1 MMGTIFDRDFDGL
14 IERGITLAGEAG
26 DKKRAMKAAEINA
39 HVMMEREKYLSNER
53 IGAENR
59 ASQERIAAG
68 NRDAGLAGGLH
79 SAFGAA
85 NGRRDNYTALEQK
98 KQEDINHN
106 AAMGHLI
113 NLLSKGDNTG
123 KNDALAARDA
133 RFDAK
138 AEEANKRSYL
148 RAIEDDI
155 KGQRTQH
162 EKDNKDKFGDDG
174 KPPKFDE
181 AGAYKAAIDN
191 VTKKF
196 DDFGLTVPD
205 VPARVG
211 ANDIGSTVSRN
222 SGSTPGMTQQNTQ
235 QNPQDPMRAALI
247 QGLAKQLGIQ
257 LPGQNESVHDTYN
270 KLTANSGLNTVTAT
284 NGQKFFTDSPT
295 GGAYAR
301 ATNGMSPG
309 QQSFF
314 DQKLMPGQSPSGMPV
329 QQPPA
334 GGGPTPGGNFSFI
347 EVNGQRMSPQ
357 QAANMP
363 MNPGGVA
370 PIVPPTPKPAIAGL
384 TSQLPSSK
392 AQILPANPQ
401 FGGLFDKPSQG
412 FPQTPGNLVQ
422 PAVNYPDALGVS
434 AGGAGGLKTQNP
446 VNHPGVLDGVIS
458 SAINTPSLFD
468 KALPVVAKPFVTAF
482 NNRPA
487 NFFQQLGNDISS
499 DLSNHASL
507 LRATTNQS
515 QYGF

>member
-1 MMGTIFDRDFDGL
+1 MMGTIFDREFDGL

-59 ASQERIAAG
+59 ASQERIAAS
-68 NRDAGLAGGLH
+68 NREAGLAGGLH

-85 NGRRDNYTALEQK
+85 NGRRDNYAATEQQ
-98 KQEDINHN
+98 KQESINHN

-123 KNDALAARDA
+123 KSDALAARDA

-138 AEEANKRSYL
+138 DADAQKRGFLQSVERELSAQKAEHDKS
-148 RAIEDDI
+148 
-155 KGQRTQH
+155 Q
-162 EKDNKDKFGDDG
+162 KDSLDP
-174 KPPKFDE
+174 KPFDSE
-181 AGAYKAAIDN
+181 NGYRAAIDN
-191 VTKKF
+191 VTKRF
-196 DDFGLTVPD
+196 EDFGLTVPD

-235 QNPQDPMRAALI
+235 QNPNDTMRTALI
-247 QGLAKQLGIQ
+247 QGLAQQLGIK

-270 KLTANSGLNTVTAT
+270 RLTAGSGLNTVTAT
-284 NGQKFFTDSPT
+284 NGQKFFTESPT

-301 ATNGMSPG
+301 ATNGMTPG

-329 QQPPA
+329 QQPPS
-334 GGGPTPGGNFSFI
+334 GGGSTPGGNFSFI

-370 PIVPPTPKPAIAGL
+370 PTPKPAIAGL

-392 AQILPANPQ
+392 VQIIPANPQ
-401 FGGLFDKPSQG
+401 FGGLFDKPSQD

-422 PAVNYPDALGVS
+422 PAVNYPDVLGVS
-434 AGGAGGLKTQNP
+434 AGVPKVQDSVNRPSAFGDLVSSVANAP
-446 VNHPGVLDGVIS
+446 VI
-458 SAINTPSLFD
+458 
-468 KALPVVAKPFVTAF
+468 KPIVTAF

-499 DLSNHASL
+499 YLSNHASL
-507 LRATTNQS
+507 LRAATNQS